1 MVIHHDTDEETD
13 HMEIASTGDS
23 IDISEDDHEQ
33 RHVIEEPPQP
43 LNEIVEVEEEDDEV
57 VTVLKTPRAQP
68 LHVKPNFSVQEEFL
82 DSPLAAKS
90 HFSKNNEDLDL
101 DGSDKENVPAA
112 PVKKPVTPRQSDR
125 SDSFVTAMTSV
136 AADEP
141 VPTQEQDIRSDTIAP
156 IEQTFDETRKDESI
170 IETQVPVATSP
181 PEHQMQLPSLPTRA
195 PLNMKKSFG
204 VRKSQAT
211 SLMESIA
218 GRASIIPNRKT
229 FLPTT
234 QPIGQPSTV
243 DIKPVEPKPV
253 AIEPEA
259 LVTPKEEQSNPLTN
273 DDTARVKKDKDD
285 TITIIDTEL
294 HLGDQRLKSKFTTE
308 SQRIQDA
315 LNSLR
320 TKSTPGQHLHD
331 AQESGLEA
339 ETPAPV
345 RMGEGQT
352 IDIDE
357 EEDWI
362 PKKDYSSLA
371 ERLTN
376 GQATHQTNMMQ
387 DIISTSMDPVP
398 EKSTS
403 HESVP
408 PPVIE
413 IPESRFPIA
422 KAAVV
427 PPHASPASGLFEK
440 FENAAAKAEGVIRNA
455 IAMITNPTPEPEPAT
470 HQLLRTPPPAK
481 PVYPD
486 LTEPNEN
493 FTIHYDDGASLDSHR
508 DSTYFTQSEAPSQ
521 PSQIDID
528 LPAPQ
533 SAAPNPP
540 TQDMPPAMPPPRK
553 DQLPAPKPKPVPVS
567 IRVPTASQRQKEQ
580 QKKAMQQVG
589 TGIYPTLTQSRSV
602 PDLATPGKLA
612 REEARMSTAS
622 VQSTGT
628 YIRGGGQIKALNA
641 AKVAKQRVFQSFT
654 FELMW

>member
-1 MVIHHDTDEETD
+1 MVIHHDSDEELD
-13 HMEIASTGDS
+13 HVEFASTGDS

-33 RHVIEEPPQP
+33 RHAIGEPPQP

-57 VTVLKTPRAQP
+57 VTVLKTPRPQP
-68 LHVKPNFSVQEEFL
+68 LHAKPNFPVQEEFL

-101 DGSDKENVPAA
+101 EGSDKENVPAL
-112 PVKKPVTPRQSDR
+112 PIKKPIIPRPSDR
-125 SDSFVTAMTSV
+125 SDSYVTAMTSV

-141 VPTQEQDIRSDTIAP
+141 VPTPEDDIRSDTLEP
-156 IEQTFDETRKDESI
+156 IEQRTTEETRKEEVI

-211 SLMESIA
+211 SMMESIA

-229 FLPTT
+229 FFPTA
-234 QPIGQPSTV
+234 QPMEQQSTV
-243 DIKPVEPKPV
+243 DVKLAEPKPV
-253 AIEPEA
+253 VAEPQP

-273 DDTARVKKDKDD
+273 DDPARVKKDKDD

-308 SQRIQDA
+308 SQRIHDA

-320 TKSTPGQHLHD
+320 TKSTPGQPLRD
-331 AQESGLEA
+331 AQESILEV

-345 RMGEGQT
+345 RMGEGKT
-352 IDIDE
+352 IDVDE

-371 ERLTN
+371 QRLTN
-376 GQATHQTNMMQ
+376 GQLTQHTDMMQ
-387 DIISTSMDPVP
+387 DVISSSGEAEKPTTTDP
-398 EKSTS
+398 
-403 HESVP
+403 VP
-408 PPVIE
+408 PPVIKM
-413 IPESRFPIA
+413 PDPRSPIV
-422 KAAVV
+422 KATVV
-427 PPHASPASGLFEK
+427 PPPESPASGLFEK

-455 IAMITNPTPEPEPAT
+455 IAMITNPSPDPKSTVT
-470 HQLLRTPPPAK
+470 HQLARTPPPSK
-481 PVYPD
+481 HTTLYPD
-486 LTEPNEN
+486 LTEANEN
-493 FTIHYDDGASLDSHR
+493 FTIHYDDDRTSLDSRR

-521 PSQIDID
+521 PSQLDIEPPVPH
-528 LPAPQ
+528 PAP
-533 SAAPNPP
+533 PP
-540 TQDMPPAMPPPRK
+540 ASQEIPPAMPPPRK

-580 QKKAMQQVG
+580 QKKALQQVG
-589 TGIYPTLTQSRSV
+589 TGMYPTLTQSRSV

-612 REEARMSTAS
+612 REEVRLSTAS
-622 VQSTGT
+622 VQSTGA

-641 AKVAKQRVFQSFT
+641 AKLAKQKVLPISFT
-654 FELMW
+654 V